1 MGGGLLQ
8 LVAYGSQDIYLTGNP
23 QITFFKVIYRR
34 HTNFSMECV
43 KQTITGVDTI
53 DVSGTSN
60 ASVIISRNGDL
71 LHQLWLRTDSTSD
84 FIEGSIAQ
92 QGSIRGDA
100 LIEEAIIEIGGQR
113 IDRHT
118 KEWNQVWA
126 ELTTPVSKS
135 DAYRYLTGGF
145 SGKFNVNE
153 SVPNHLG
160 RQVIGTRQESIMV
173 PLNFW
178 FCRDIGLALPLI
190 ALQYH
195 DVELKLKL
203 GSGKITGSAS
213 YGGISRAG
221 LSDLQPKI
229 EIWADFIYLDAD
241 ERRRFSQ
248 VSHEYLIEQLQI
260 QEESEAINEYRL
272 NFEHPVKELI
282 WTTEPLPYTRYSNS
296 SPIYND
302 YDNRFSDMQ
311 APEFYPITSQKARLE
326 FNGHDRFSGQTKEYF
341 QIKQPMVHHTSVPG
355 YNIKECEP
363 AKFFPPRPIF
373 NVLNANNVENGST
386 INPSADGAFKI
397 TSNTSLLNFT
407 VTELCLDTIN
417 IIDIMVGDILL
428 ITYTIEGFYNLTII
442 VQISK
447 ISTVQDDG
455 STFGNP
461 FVYEI
466 SEHNLKETEHKIE
479 IPDSVDGPGTI
490 YKIGSTYYPHSRCS
504 TLQCDINVYSF
515 AIHPEDHQPS
525 GTCNFSKID
534 HAKLIFTSAVSI
546 KNIYAVNYNVL
557 RIMSGMG
564 GLAYSG

>member
-53 DVSGTSN
+53 DVAGTSN

-71 LHQLWLRTDSTSD
+71 LHQLWLRTDSTSG
-84 FIEGSIAQ
+84 FIEGNIAQ

-135 DAYRYLTGGF
+135 DAYKYLTGGF

-153 SVPNHLG
+153 SVPNHEA
-160 RQVIGTRQESIMV
+160 RQVIGTRQESIMI

-195 DVELKLKL
+195 DVELKLIL
-203 GSGKITGSAS
+203 GSGIST
-213 YGGISRAG
+213 GGISRTG

-260 QEESEAINEYRL
+260 QEESEAINEFRL

-282 WTTEPLPYTRYSNS
+282 WTTEPVPYTRYSS
-296 SPIYND
+296 GGALYND
-302 YDNRFSDMQ
+302 YENRLEDLQSADFF
-311 APEFYPITSQKARLE
+311 PTTSQRARLE

-373 NVLNANNVENGST
+373 SVLTAGNVAAGST
-386 INPSADGAFKI
+386 NEPSADGSFKI
-397 TSNTSLLNFT
+397 IQNTGLMGFT
-407 VTELCLDTIN
+407 VTELCLETTN
-417 IIDIMVGDILL
+417 IIDIMVGDILS
-428 ITYTIEGFYNLTII
+428 ISYTTSAGNINII

-455 STFGNP
+455 STFGNKHI
-461 FVYEI
+461 YEI
-466 SEHNLKETEHKIE
+466 SEHNELNTSHKIV
-479 IPDSVDGPGTI
+479 IPGSVAGPGAI

-504 TLQCDINVYSF
+504 SLQRDINVYSF

>member
-8 LVAYGSQDIYLTGNP
+8 LVAYGAQDIYLTGNP

-53 DVSGTSN
+53 DVAGTSN

-71 LHQLWLRTDSTSD
+71 LHQLWLRTNSTSD
-84 FIEGSIAQ
+84 FIEGSISQ
-92 QGSIRGDA
+92 RGSIRGDA
-100 LIEEAIIEIGGQR
+100 LIEEATIEIGGQR

-153 SVPNHLG
+153 SIPNHQG
-160 RQVIGTRQESIMV
+160 RRIIGTRQESIMI

-203 GSGKITGSAS
+203 GSGKTTGSAS

-260 QEESEAINEYRL
+260 QEESDAINEYKL

-282 WTTEPLPYTRYSNS
+282 WTTEPVPYTQHSGGVAM
-296 SPIYND
+296 YND
-302 YDNRFSDMQ
+302 YEKQFETTVAADFF
-311 APEFYPITSQKARLE
+311 PTTSQKARLE

-373 NVLNANNVENGST
+373 NVLTPANIIAGST
-386 INPSADGAFKI
+386 NSPSGDGSFKI
-397 TSNTSLLNFT
+397 IQSIGLMGIRVS
-407 VTELCLDTIN
+407 ELCLETDN
-417 IIDIMVGDILL
+417 IIDIMVGDILS
-428 ITYTIEGFYNLTII
+428 ISYTTSAGNINII

-455 STFGNP
+455 TTFGNRHI
-461 FVYEI
+461 YEI
-466 SEHNLKETEHKIE
+466 SEHNEFNTSNKIG
-479 IPDSVDGPGTI
+479 IADSVSGPGTI